1 METSDE
7 GLAEFFGALMPIMDE
22 RRRRLLAGAVSELIG
37 HGGVQKVSEITGI
50 SETTIS
56 KARKELKGLPRDPKA
71 RPRQDDV
78 NRARAPGAGRKSVC
92 EAYPQASEMLELLM
106 EGNIFSDPGSPL
118 SWTTKSYRDLSDRM
132 KELGTGVSHVTVG
145 KMLAELGYS
154 PQQRSRLSGSGVL
167 GPDRDAQFRLVRD
180 RAELFIGMGQP
191 VISLEISVQEGHH
204 HAGLTE
210 GGPGSATAT
219 ARFTA
224 GCIRSWWEGAGKD
237 LHPDATDVMVVTEH
251 AMGHRRRMM
260 SAELGRLAAETG
272 LTFHVMHLPP
282 GTSRWNGVVNRM
294 TFSVGN
300 GPDSLSGASMSA
312 VVSTIAAADSRAL
325 RSFGPS
331 AHGVISLRCD
341 GGWDYTV
348 GPEA

>member
-1 METSDE
+1 MEISD
-7 GLAEFFGALMPIMDE
+7 GDLTEFFGALMPVMDE

-37 HGGVQKVSEITGI
+37 HGGAQRVSGITGI

-71 RPRQDDV
+71 RPRPDDID
-78 NRARAPGAGRKSVC
+78 RARAPGAGRKSVC
-92 EAYPQASEMLELLM
+92 EANPQASEMLELLM

-132 KELGTGVSHVTVG
+132 KELGSGVSHVTVG

-154 PQQRSRLSGSGVL
+154 PQQRSRFSGAGVL

-180 RAELFIGMGQP
+180 RAELFIGLGQP
-191 VISLEISVQEGHH
+191 VISVEVEVPEGCHH
-204 HAGLTE
+204 PGLTE
-210 GGPGSATAT
+210 GGQCSASATAC
-219 ARFTA
+219 FTA
-224 GCIRSWWEGAGKD
+224 GCIRSWWEGAGKAH
-237 LHPDATDVMVVTEH
+237 HPDATDVMVVTEH

-260 SAELGRLAAETG
+260 HDELGKLAAETG
-272 LTFHVMHLPP
+272 MAFHVIHLPL
-282 GTSRWNGVVNRM
+282 GTSRWNSVVNRM
-294 TFSVGN
+294 TFSIGK
-300 GPDSLSGASMSA
+300 GPDAVSGMSMNA
-312 VVSTIAAADSRAL
+312 VVSMIAAADSSAF

-341 GGWDYTV
+341 GGWDYSV

>member
-1 METSDE
+1 MDTSD
-7 GLAEFFGALMPIMDE
+7 GDLTEFFGALMPVMDE

-37 HGGVQKVSEITGI
+37 HGGVQRVSEITGI

-71 RPRQDDV
+71 RPKADGID
-78 NRARAPGAGRKSVC
+78 RARAPGAGRKSVC

-118 SWTTKSYRDLSDRM
+118 SWTVKSYRDLSDRM

-145 KMLAELGYS
+145 KILAELGYS
-154 PQQRSRLSGSGVL
+154 PQQRSRFSGAGVL

-191 VISLEISVQEGHH
+191 VISVEVSVPEGHH

-210 GGPGSATAT
+210 GGPGHAAAT

-224 GCIRSWWEGAGKD
+224 GCIRSWWEGAGRE
-237 LHPDATDVMVVTEH
+237 LCPDATDVMVVTEH
-251 AMGHRRRMM
+251 AMGHRRRTM

-272 LTFHVMHLPP
+272 LAFHVMHLPP
-282 GTSRWNGVVNRM
+282 GTSRWNGIVNRM
-294 TFSVGN
+294 TFSIGS
-300 GPDSLSGASMSA
+300 GPDAASGASMDV
-312 VVSTIAAADSRAL
+312 VVSTIADADGRAL

-341 GGWDYTV
+341 GGWDYSV
-348 GPEA
+348 GPDA